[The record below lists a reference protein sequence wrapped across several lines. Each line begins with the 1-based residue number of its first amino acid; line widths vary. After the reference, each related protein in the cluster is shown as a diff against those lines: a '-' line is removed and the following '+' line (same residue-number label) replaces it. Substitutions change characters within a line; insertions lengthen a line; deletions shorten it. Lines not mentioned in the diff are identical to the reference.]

1 LSCWAYIVIK
11 INERINIM
19 WEDPIVEELHA
30 VRAQLLA
37 RFGGDLHKY
46 CDYVMSLPSPAN
58 SQQPLQP
65 VLPLA
70 DGSSGGDVQPRLK

>member
-1 LSCWAYIVIK
+1 
-11 INERINIM
+11 M

-46 CDYVMSLPSPAN
+46 CDYVMSLPSPVSA
-58 SQQPLQP
+58 QQTVQLAPPVNGNPNTVDSKPL
-65 VLPLA
+65 
-70 DGSSGGDVQPRLK
+70 LK

>member
-1 LSCWAYIVIK
+1 
-11 INERINIM
+11 M

-46 CDYVMSLPSPAN
+46 CDYVMSLPSPVSAL
-58 SQQPLQP
+58 QAAQPT
-65 VLPLA
+65 LPSA
-70 DGSSGGDVQPRLK
+70 GSASAGEDQTRLK